1 MIRLATPVYNNLEH
15 RLPNKLINSLNSL
28 SMSTHQH
35 TQGQNYWKK
44 LLTQMTIN
52 TVVYSILTS
61 AAIAMMFTF
70 VLPFVRSLLPGWELH
85 WYANGVTGVLT
96 VLVRVC

>member
-1 MIRLATPVYNNLEH
+1 
-15 RLPNKLINSLNSL
+15 
-28 SMSTHQH
+28 MSSHQH

-61 AAIAMMFTF
+61 AAIAVMFTF

-96 VLVRVC
+96 VLVIAPFLRAMVMKKNRSPEFRVPCLMGRE